1 MIYMAKDTLYEE
13 APSRAEKFAKK
24 VERMI
29 RPLALKTIEFSLFGK
44 GAGTDIWEMLCAA
57 LKGDLQTIQ
66 QLVEKNPDLVECQYN
81 YTQPIH
87 FAVREGHVD
96 VVSYLLERGANPSYR
111 TYFYGDSLLTMALDR
126 GHDAVV
132 QILEE
137 ALRKRDQGFSSQ
149 AAELIEAVSGRD
161 YANIRAILGESP
173 QLVNASD
180 LNGETPLHRA
190 VKIDD
195 FYMIRYLID
204 KGADVNAQRSDGFK
218 PIHLAFY
225 RNNYWVRKDNLLMV
239 GYLLAKGAEY
249 NINTAA
255 ALGDLQQVREFLEAD
270 ASLANFND
278 SCRKRP
284 ISAAAERG
292 YAEIVK
298 LLLEHGADP
307 NEPEAQAPKGY
318 ALWAAVRANQ
328 IDIARTLLEH
338 GADPNAHVES
348 SGPPLE
354 HAEGD
359 MYELL
364 RAHGADEPHPFFTA
378 VLDHDV
384 AAAEQL
390 LKENPDLV
398 NRDDLLWGEGVM
410 TLPAKRAQFDMLK
423 LLRRYGAR
431 VPDVSKW
438 GQSYYFKHYDVA
450 KFLLENGMNP
460 NHRNWLQITLLH
472 DMAAAGNMDKAK
484 LLLDCGAD
492 INPRDEEYCSTP
504 LGFAARWGR
513 KELVEFLLER
523 GAATNLPDDEPWAT
537 PLAWAEKNVH
547 TEIAE
552 ILRKHGANR

>member
-1 MIYMAKDTLYEE
+1 M
-13 APSRAEKFAKK
+13 
-24 VERMI
+24 
-29 RPLALKTIEFSLFGK
+29 
-44 GAGTDIWEMLCAA
+44 
-57 LKGDLQTIQ
+57 
-66 QLVEKNPDLVECQYN
+66 
-81 YTQPIH
+81 
-87 FAVREGHVD
+87 
-96 VVSYLLERGANPSYR
+96 VSYLLEHGANPSYR
-111 TYFYGDSLLTMALDR
+111 TYFFGDSLLTLAADR

-137 ALRKRDQGFSSQ
+137 ALRKRDKGFSAQ
-149 AAELIEAVSGRD
+149 AADLVEAVSGRD
-161 YANIRAILGESP
+161 HGKVRAILGESP

-180 LNGETPLHRA
+180 PDGATPLHRA
-190 VKIDD
+190 VNDD
-195 FYMIRYLID
+195 HFYMVRYLID
-204 KGADVNAQRSDGFK
+204 KGADVNAQRSDGFR

-255 ALGDLQQVREFLEAD
+255 ALGDLQQVREFLQD
-270 ASLANFND
+270 DPSLANFND

-298 LLLEHGADP
+298 LLLEHRADP
-307 NEPEAQAPKGY
+307 NAPEAQAPKGY
-318 ALWAAVRANQ
+318 TLWAAVRGNQ
-328 IDIARTLLEH
+328 IDIARALLEH
-338 GADPNAHVES
+338 GADPNAVVES
-348 SGPPLE
+348 SGPPLA

-364 RAHGADEPHPFFTA
+364 LEHGAQEPHPFFTA

-384 AAAEQL
+384 DAAEQL
-390 LKENPDLV
+390 LKENLDLV
-398 NRDDLLWGEGVM
+398 NRDDFFWGEGVM
-410 TLPAKRAQFDMLK
+410 SLPAKRAQFDMLN
-423 LLRRYGAR
+423 LLLRYGAR

-438 GQSYYFKHYDVA
+438 GQSYYFNHYDVA

-472 DMAAAGNMDKAK
+472 DMAAAGNFDKAK
-484 LLLDCGAD
+484 LLLDFGAD

-504 LGFAARWGR
+504 LGLAARRGR
-513 KELVEFLLER
+513 KEMVGFLLER

-547 TEIAE
+547 TEI
-552 ILRKHGANR
+552 LRKHGANC